1 MRLRLLGLSLGASLA
16 IQGTNVLTGILLAR
30 TLGPE
35 GRGELTAALLWP
47 MMLAG
52 VGSLS
57 LMDATTYRAA
67 KSAPVGTLAGS
78 ALVLCAIQSI
88 PLIAIGALVIPLALS
103 SYDAEPRLAALLYL
117 AYIPLN
123 LVTLAFLG
131 VLNGLHRFRR
141 FHLLRLLVIVSTA
154 CGLVALWA
162 ADELTVLTAVL
173 VYIAA
178 ETTTATAVVVS
189 VLRAKEE
196 PLAFSRPLAS
206 ELVRFGLR
214 SHLGNMSSFLSERVD
229 QLFVSVVLGPA
240 KLGLYVIA
248 VTLTSLSSFI
258 GSSVALVALPT
269 LAGYPEAARRAAAR
283 AYVAVTVIL
292 SALLTIPL
300 LLFTPQVIELAFGE
314 EFLGATDAARVLLV
328 AAVVLATNRVFG
340 AILRAVN
347 RPLAAGGGD
356 VLALIVTAAG
366 LAILLPAF
374 GILGAAIASLLAYA
388 TGTVWSARRVA
399 QALSS

>member
-1 MRLRLLGLSLGASLA
+1 
-16 IQGTNVLTGILLAR
+16 
-30 TLGPE
+30 
-35 GRGELTAALLWP
+35 
-47 MMLAG
+47 
-52 VGSLS
+52 
-57 LMDATTYRAA
+57 
-67 KSAPVGTLAGS
+67 
-78 ALVLCAIQSI
+78 
-88 PLIAIGALVIPLALS
+88 
-103 SYDAEPRLAALLYL
+103 
-117 AYIPLN
+117 
-123 LVTLAFLG
+123 
-131 VLNGLHRFRR
+131 
-141 FHLLRLLVIVSTA
+141 
-154 CGLVALWA
+154 
-162 ADELTVLTAVL
+162 
-173 VYIAA
+173 
-178 ETTTATAVVVS
+178 
-189 VLRAKEE
+189 
-196 PLAFSRPLAS
+196 
-206 ELVRFGLR
+206 
-214 SHLGNMSSFLSERVD
+214 
-229 QLFVSVVLGPA
+229 
-240 KLGLYVIA
+240 
-248 VTLTSLSSFI
+248 LTSLSSFI

-356 VLALIVTAAG
+356 VLALLVTAAG